1 MKLFL
6 ENELLDAIREN
17 DEDLVESLLQRGANP
32 NAGLSLGGECSLS
45 LALRIGN
52 ERVLDH
58 ILQYEK
64 GKFQY
69 TNAQRVEKSE
79 SRRKTRLMLVEWCGF
94 KVMDVLLK
102 SAAER
107 FTNLANLPTFQALFD
122 PCLWYFSPTLTA
134 WKTLLSC
141 IEAWR
146 KTSQADK
153 IVDFRS
159 AIYSLGIY
167 KMVLP
172 TRPFL
177 YIQLLP
183 SVTVAFWRLTTVIL
197 ANTKFGRHRTHQA
210 KAVERE
216 AREYYFQL
224 RKDLA
229 PMRNSL
235 LSPDAEMERVF
246 FDSHVGNRELRNSGY
261 RSPATLIF
269 KAISESD
276 NVTESMV
283 SKLLS
288 HDLLVCQPC
297 NESSLAQ
304 VLLSMAI
311 RRGWSNLAIFL
322 VDRGTA
328 TARRVSGVCWPSI
341 STGYAYSLAPRLWSY
356 LPMTPKSGPQV
367 HVPHDQY
374 TEGSKIDFLG
384 DLYKSQAF
392 SEIVCEL
399 DERIYS
405 TSTVAINEVIVI
417 WSVLERFDTS
427 GAQDPDLINM
437 ILSSM
442 AAKGLRNPMFQ
453 KFLDLWSKTK
463 RWSRRGPFESTL
475 FHAVAHKNPHLEI
488 VRDLLNAGFSPH
500 WGTESQLY
508 TPFQIALLENTDSRA
523 SQLLLDYGAVLD
535 GSMYDES
542 FLMKAVLQQRS
553 FDKFVLLIKLGVSA
567 EPKMLGRRNLYSQA
581 LSDLGLAEA
590 PPPLMQNETEK
601 SAMGSSQHRLLEDT
615 KDEEACSASQSEAKS
630 EGDEQSSGSTD
641 NRLIRSKLSELGS
654 PCFQVATYPKGWEC
668 HTGQTWEQVYGERR
682 DRVQGAI
689 HQYDDNDVTAVHY
702 AAAVGDVDALKVLLF
717 PGNLFNRT
725 VNIWR
730 LMEEL
735 FLSGRLP
742 SNEKDA
748 DGNYLESACTPDS
761 DGPPQPWLNI
771 FEELPAST
779 KDKIELPN
787 ITFSEW
793 QLAGSESCL
802 MPEKLSSK
810 EKNRT
815 PLHEAAS
822 WGRLEAIEFL
832 LSYSGIDAKIC
843 DVDAIEKASS
853 VKRLVLLSSVGA
865 EFSEGVG
872 ELKTNHISE
881 QVLRT
886 TDIPEII
893 IIRCSY
899 FMENWTMSVETL
911 KGPKPF
917 FFSTITPLDFK
928 ITMVAIRDIG
938 EAMAAQ
944 LTRDWTP
951 PNKPYIMELHGPEP
965 YSPLDTQKA
974 FSQALGRDVEI
985 KAIEK
990 EDLAEFYGKMFA
1002 PQIVNEWVEMS
1013 TCFLPGGIAEKDLS
1027 KLSGV
1032 DVIYGKTTLTEA
1044 STEATAEL
1052 RK

>member
-17 DEDLVESLLQRGANP
+17 DEDLVQSLLQRGANP
-32 NAGLSLGGECSLS
+32 NAGLLLGGECSLS

-58 ILQYEK
+58 ILQYGK
-64 GKFQY
+64 RKFQY
-69 TNAQRVEKSE
+69 TNEQRVEKSE

-102 SAAER
+102 SIAER
-107 FTNLANLPTFQALFD
+107 FTNLANLPIFQALFD

-134 WKTLLSC
+134 WETLLSC

-146 KTSQADK
+146 KTSEADK
-153 IVDFRS
+153 IVDFR
-159 AIYSLGIY
+159 I
-167 KMVLP
+167 
-172 TRPFL
+172 
-177 YIQLLP
+177 
-183 SVTVAFWRLTTVIL
+183 AFWRLTTVIL

-210 KAVERE
+210 EAAERE

-304 VLLSMAI
+304 VLLSMAL
-311 RRGWSNLAIFL
+311 RSSSL
-322 VDRGTA
+322 VLFAND
-328 TARRVSGVCWPSI
+328 
-341 STGYAYSLAPRLWSY
+341 
-356 LPMTPKSGPQV
+356 V
-367 HVPHDQY
+367 HAPHDQY

-417 WSVLERFDTS
+417 WSALERLDTS
-427 GAQDPDLINM
+427 GAQDPDLIGL

-453 KFLDLWSKTK
+453 KFIELWSKTK
-463 RWSRRGPFESTL
+463 TWSRRGPFESAI

-488 VRDLLNAGFSPH
+488 VTDLVDAGLSSH
-500 WGTESQLY
+500 WGTGSQPY

-523 SQLLLDYGAVLD
+523 SQLLLDHGAVLG

-542 FLMKAVLQQRS
+542 FPMKAVLEQRS

-567 EPKMLGRRNLYSQA
+567 EPKMLGRVTKGERRENMTTTSLRNLYSKA

-590 PPPLMQNETEK
+590 PPPFMQNETEK
-601 SAMGSSQHRLLEDT
+601 SATGSLQHRLLEDT
-615 KDEEACSASQSEAKS
+615 KDEEACSVSQSEAKS

-641 NRLIRSKLSELGS
+641 NRLIRSKLSELGA
-654 PCFQVATYPKGWEC
+654 PCFQVATYPKGWEY
-668 HTGQTWEQVYGERR
+668 HTGQTWEQVYGERRSVRYRGKRGQIKWDHKCRIRLRNIMYSLESEKSFQKECCQSTDLDTQDSLGATLLMNTCARKKPGLAANTLYFLGR

-689 HQYDDNDVTAVHY
+689 HQYDDNDMTAVHY
-702 AAAVGDVDALKVLLF
+702 AAAVGDVDALKVLLY

-742 SNEKDA
+742 SNEKDP

-802 MPEKLSSK
+802 MPEKLCSK

-843 DVDAIEKASS
+843 DVD
-853 VKRLVLLSSVGA
+853 
-865 EFSEGVG
+865 
-872 ELKTNHISE
+872 
-881 QVLRT
+881 
-886 TDIPEII
+886 
-893 IIRCSY
+893 
-899 FMENWTMSVETL
+899 
-911 KGPKPF
+911 
-917 FFSTITPLDFK
+917 
-928 ITMVAIRDIG
+928 
-938 EAMAAQ
+938 
-944 LTRDWTP
+944 
-951 PNKPYIMELHGPEP
+951 
-965 YSPLDTQKA
+965 
-974 FSQALGRDVEI
+974 
-985 KAIEK
+985 
-990 EDLAEFYGKMFA
+990 
-1002 PQIVNEWVEMS
+1002 
-1013 TCFLPGGIAEKDLS
+1013 
-1027 KLSGV
+1027 
-1032 DVIYGKTTLTEA
+1032 GKTAADIALEGDYYDIHNLIMT
-1044 STEATAEL
+1044 
-1052 RK
+1052 RIRGR